1 MGSYQR
7 GTTVTLEASFINE
20 RTGNP
25 VNPELS
31 SLTVKVYKDGQVVW
45 DGTSEIYQL
54 DTGKFAADYSIPT
67 DAEKGIY
74 VYEWAATVNN
84 KSVRESAI
92 FRVRTRKGG

>member
-7 GTTVTLEASFINE
+7 GTTVTLEAYFINE
-20 RTGNP
+20 RTGSP
-25 VNPELS
+25 VTPELT
-31 SLTVKVYKDGQVVW
+31 SLSVKVYKDGKVIW

-54 DTGKFAADYSIPT
+54 DIGKFAADFTIPE

-74 VYEWAATVNN
+74 VYEWSATVNN
-84 KSVRESAI
+84 KPVKESAI